1 MWALAEL
8 ILCEFRKLKR
18 RRILW
23 LVAFAACLFP
33 VPVVLLSGSSGGGVE
48 GAFETASLILL
59 SWIGVPLMVPFLA
72 GLLAALLFC
81 TEQDNGTL
89 KNLYTIPV
97 RPAVLAL
104 AKVAVI
110 FLLAV
115 VFTLLTFLAAL
126 AAAAGSGFQVAGLGR
141 KLAAAVLAGLFY
153 AALSLPAVFLV
164 LWLRRGMLLSVLL
177 SGVYAVVLETMVWRG
192 VYAISNGRT
201 PDWADPS
208 LWTPPV
214 LIFRW
219 YPGFVPSVADTA
231 EITAQEALFSVPTWQ
246 VAAACAAVEALCLP
260 LILWVWKLREV

>member
-1 MWALAEL
+1 MAEL

-33 VPVVLLSGSSGGGVE
+33 VPVVLLSYTSGGGAE

-81 TEQDNGTL
+81 SEQENGTL
-89 KNLYTIPV
+89 KNLYAIPV
-97 RPAVLAL
+97 RPAALAL
-104 AKVAVI
+104 AKIAVI
-110 FLLAV
+110 LLLAV
-115 VFTLLTFLAAL
+115 AFTLLTFLAAL
-126 AAAAGSGFQVAGLGR
+126 AAAAGFGFSVAGLAR

-214 LIFRW
+214 LIFHW
-219 YPGFVPSVADTA
+219 YPGFVSSVADTA
-231 EITAQEALFSVPTWQ
+231 EITAQDLFFLVPTWQ
-246 VAAACAAVEALCLP
+246 VATACAAVTALCLP
-260 LILWVWKLREV
+260 LILWVWKRREV

>member
-1 MWALAEL
+1 MRALAEL

-33 VPVVLLSGSSGGGVE
+33 VPVVLLSYTSGGGAE

-81 TEQDNGTL
+81 SEQENGTL
-89 KNLYTIPV
+89 KNLYAIPV

-126 AAAAGSGFQVAGLGR
+126 AAAAGFGFQVAGLGR
-141 KLAAAVLAGLFY
+141 KLAAAVLVGLFY

-177 SGVYAVVLETMVWRG
+177 SGVYAVVLETLTWRG
-192 VYAISNGRT
+192 VLAISNGR
-201 PDWADPS
+201 AFDPAQFS
-208 LWTPPV
+208 LRVAPM

-219 YPGFVPSVADTA
+219 YSGFVYAGTDTA
-231 EITAQEALFSVPTWQ
+231 MTAQEAFFSVPTWQ
-246 VAAACAAVEALCLP
+246 VAAVCAAVAALCLP
-260 LILWVWKLREV
+260 LILWVWKRREV

>member
-1 MWALAEL
+1 MAEL
-8 ILCEFRKLKR
+8 ILCEFCKLKR

-33 VPVVLLSGSSGGGVE
+33 VPVVLLSYTSGGGAE

-81 TEQDNGTL
+81 SEQENGTL
-89 KNLYTIPV
+89 KNLYAIPV

-126 AAAAGSGFQVAGLGR
+126 AAAAGFGFSVAGLAR

-177 SGVYAVVLETMVWRG
+177 SGVYAVVLETLTWRG
-192 VYAISNGRT
+192 VLAISNGR
-201 PDWADPS
+201 AFDPAQFS
-208 LWTPPV
+208 LRVAPM

-219 YPGFVPSVADTA
+219 YSGFVYAGTDA
-231 EITAQEALFSVPTWQ
+231 AMTAQDLFFLVPTWQ
-246 VAAACAAVEALCLP
+246 VAAACAAVTALCLP
-260 LILWVWKLREV
+260 LILWVWKRREV

>member
-33 VPVVLLSGSSGGGVE
+33 VPVVLLSYTSGGGAE

-97 RPAVLAL
+97 RPAALAL
-104 AKVAVI
+104 AKIAVI
-110 FLLAV
+110 LLLAV
-115 VFTLLTFLAAL
+115 AFTLLTFLAAL
-126 AAAAGSGFQVAGLGR
+126 AAAAGFGFQVAGLGR
-141 KLAAAVLAGLFY
+141 KLAAAVLVGLFY

-177 SGVYAVVLETMVWRG
+177 SGVYAVVLETLTWRG
-192 VYAISNGRT
+192 VLAISNGR
-201 PDWADPS
+201 AFDPAQFS
-208 LWTPPV
+208 LRVAPM

-219 YPGFVPSVADTA
+219 YSGFVYAGTDTA
-231 EITAQEALFSVPTWQ
+231 MTAQTAFFSVPTWQ
-246 VAAACAAVEALCLP
+246 VAAVCAAVAALCLP
-260 LILWVWKLREV
+260 LILWVWKRREV

>member
-1 MWALAEL
+1 MVEL
-8 ILCEFRKLKR
+8 IRCEFCKLKR
-18 RRILW
+18 RRVLW

-33 VPVVLLSGSSGGGVE
+33 VPVVLLSYTSGGGAE

-97 RPAVLAL
+97 RPAALAL

-126 AAAAGSGFQVAGLGR
+126 AAAVGFGFSVAGLGR
-141 KLAAAVLAGLFY
+141 KLAAAVLVGLFY

-177 SGVYAVVLETMVWRG
+177 SGVYAVVLETLTWRG
-192 VYAISNGRT
+192 VLAISNGR
-201 PDWADPS
+201 AFDPAQFS
-208 LWTPPV
+208 LRVAPM

-219 YPGFVPSVADTA
+219 YSGFVYAGTDTA
-231 EITAQEALFSVPTWQ
+231 MTAQEAFFSVPTWQ
-246 VAAACAAVEALCLP
+246 VAAVCAAVAALCLP
-260 LILWVWKLREV
+260 LILWVWKRREV

>member
-1 MWALAEL
+1 MAEL

-33 VPVVLLSGSSGGGVE
+33 VPVVLLSYTSGGGAE

-81 TEQDNGTL
+81 SEQENGTL
-89 KNLYTIPV
+89 KNLYAIPV

-126 AAAAGSGFQVAGLGR
+126 AAAAGFGFQVAGLGR
-141 KLAAAVLAGLFY
+141 KLAAAVLVGLFY

-177 SGVYAVVLETMVWRG
+177 SGVYAVVLETLTWRG
-192 VYAISNGRT
+192 VLAISNGR
-201 PDWADPS
+201 AFDPAQFS
-208 LWTPPV
+208 LRVAPM

-219 YPGFVPSVADTA
+219 YSGFVYAGTDTA
-231 EITAQEALFSVPTWQ
+231 MTAQEAFFSVPTWQ
-246 VAAACAAVEALCLP
+246 VAAVCAAVAALCLP
-260 LILWVWKLREV
+260 LILWVWKRREV

>member
-33 VPVVLLSGSSGGGVE
+33 VPVVLLSYTSGGGAE

-126 AAAAGSGFQVAGLGR
+126 AAAVGFGFSVAGLGR
-141 KLAAAVLAGLFY
+141 KLAAAVLVGLFY

-177 SGVYAVVLETMVWRG
+177 SGVYAVVLETLTWRG
-192 VYAISNGRT
+192 VLAISNGR
-201 PDWADPS
+201 AFDPAQFS
-208 LWTPPV
+208 LRVAPM

-219 YPGFVPSVADTA
+219 YSGFVYAGTDTA
-231 EITAQEALFSVPTWQ
+231 MTAQEAFFSVPTWQ
-246 VAAACAAVEALCLP
+246 VAAVCAAVAALCLP
-260 LILWVWKLREV
+260 LILWVWKRREV

>member
-1 MWALAEL
+1 MAEL

-23 LVAFAACLFP
+23 LLAFAACLFP
-33 VPVVLLSGSSGGGVE
+33 VPVVLLSYTSGGGAE

-81 TEQDNGTL
+81 SEQENGTL
-89 KNLYTIPV
+89 KNLYAIPV
-97 RPAVLAL
+97 RPAALAL
-104 AKVAVI
+104 AKIAVI
-110 FLLAV
+110 LLLAV
-115 VFTLLTFLAAL
+115 AFTLLTFLAAL
-126 AAAAGSGFQVAGLGR
+126 AAAAGFGFQVAGLGR
-141 KLAAAVLAGLFY
+141 KLAAAVLVGLFY

-192 VYAISNGRT
+192 VLAISNGR
-201 PDWADPS
+201 AFDPAQFS
-208 LWTPPV
+208 LRVAPM

-219 YPGFVPSVADTA
+219 YPGFVSSVADTA

-246 VAAACAAVEALCLP
+246 VAAVCAAVAALCLP
-260 LILWVWKLREV
+260 LILWVWKRREV

>member
-1 MWALAEL
+1 MAEL

-33 VPVVLLSGSSGGGVE
+33 VPVVLLSYTSGGGAE

-97 RPAVLAL
+97 RPAALAL

-126 AAAAGSGFQVAGLGR
+126 AAAVGFGFSVAGLGR
-141 KLAAAVLAGLFY
+141 KLAAAVLVGLFY

-177 SGVYAVVLETMVWRG
+177 SGVYAVVLETLTWRG
-192 VYAISNGRT
+192 VLAISNGR
-201 PDWADPS
+201 AFDPAQFS
-208 LWTPPV
+208 LRVAPM

-219 YPGFVPSVADTA
+219 YSGFVYAGTDTA
-231 EITAQEALFSVPTWQ
+231 MTAQEAFFSVPTWQ
-246 VAAACAAVEALCLP
+246 VAAVCAAVAALCLP
-260 LILWVWKLREV
+260 LILWVWKRREV

>member
-33 VPVVLLSGSSGGGVE
+33 VPVVLLSYTSGGGAE

-97 RPAVLAL
+97 RPAALAL

-126 AAAAGSGFQVAGLGR
+126 AAAVGFGFSVAGLGR
-141 KLAAAVLAGLFY
+141 KLAAAVLVGLFY
-153 AALSLPAVFLV
+153 AALSLPAVFLM

-177 SGVYAVVLETMVWRG
+177 SGVYAVVLETLTWRG
-192 VYAISNGRT
+192 VLAISNGR
-201 PDWADPS
+201 AFDPAQFS
-208 LWTPPV
+208 LRVAPM

-219 YPGFVPSVADTA
+219 YSGFVYAGTDTA
-231 EITAQEALFSVPTWQ
+231 MTAQEAFFSVPTWQ
-246 VAAACAAVEALCLP
+246 VAAVCAAVAALCLP
-260 LILWVWKLREV
+260 LILWVWKRREV

>member
-33 VPVVLLSGSSGGGVE
+33 VPVVLLSYTSGGGAE

-81 TEQDNGTL
+81 SEQENGTL
-89 KNLYTIPV
+89 KNLYAIPV
-97 RPAVLAL
+97 RPAALAL

-110 FLLAV
+110 LLLAV
-115 VFTLLTFLAAL
+115 AFTLLTFLAAL
-126 AAAAGSGFQVAGLGR
+126 AAAAGFGFSVAGLAR
-141 KLAAAVLAGLFY
+141 KLAAAVLVGLFY

-177 SGVYAVVLETMVWRG
+177 SGVYAVVLETLTWRG
-192 VYAISNGRT
+192 VLAISNGR
-201 PDWADPS
+201 AFDPAQFS
-208 LWTPPV
+208 LRVAPM

-219 YPGFVPSVADTA
+219 YPGFVSSVADTA

-246 VAAACAAVEALCLP
+246 VAAVCAAVAALCLP
-260 LILWVWKLREV
+260 LILWVWKRREV

>member
-1 MWALAEL
+1 MRALAEL

-33 VPVVLLSGSSGGGVE
+33 VPVVLLSYTSGGGAE

-81 TEQDNGTL
+81 SEQENGTL
-89 KNLYTIPV
+89 KNLYAIPV
-97 RPAVLAL
+97 RPAALAL
-104 AKVAVI
+104 AKIAVI
-110 FLLAV
+110 LLLAV
-115 VFTLLTFLAAL
+115 AFTLLTFLAAL
-126 AAAAGSGFQVAGLGR
+126 AAAAGFGFSVAGLAR

-214 LIFRW
+214 LIFHW
-219 YPGFVPSVADTA
+219 YPGFVSSVADTA
-231 EITAQEALFSVPTWQ
+231 EITAQDLFFLVPTWQ
-246 VAAACAAVEALCLP
+246 VATACAAVTALCLP
-260 LILWVWKLREV
+260 LILWVWKRREV

>member
-33 VPVVLLSGSSGGGVE
+33 VPVVLLSYTSGGGAE
-48 GAFETASLILL
+48 GAFETASQILL

-97 RPAVLAL
+97 RPAALAL

-126 AAAAGSGFQVAGLGR
+126 AAAVGFGFSVAGLGR
-141 KLAAAVLAGLFY
+141 KLAAAVLVGLFY

-177 SGVYAVVLETMVWRG
+177 SGVYAVVLETLTWRG
-192 VYAISNGRT
+192 VLAISNGR
-201 PDWADPS
+201 AFDPAQFS
-208 LWTPPV
+208 LRVAPM

-219 YPGFVPSVADTA
+219 YSGFVYAGTDTA
-231 EITAQEALFSVPTWQ
+231 MTAQEAFFSVPTWQ
-246 VAAACAAVEALCLP
+246 VAAVCAAVAALCLP
-260 LILWVWKLREV
+260 LILWVWKRREV

>member
-33 VPVVLLSGSSGGGVE
+33 VPVVLLSYTSGGGAE

-97 RPAVLAL
+97 RPAALAL

-126 AAAAGSGFQVAGLGR
+126 AAAVGFGFSVAGLGR
-141 KLAAAVLAGLFY
+141 KLAAAVLVGLFY

-177 SGVYAVVLETMVWRG
+177 SGVYAVVLETLTWRG
-192 VYAISNGRT
+192 VLAISNGR
-201 PDWADPS
+201 AFDPAQFS
-208 LWTPPV
+208 LRVAPM

-219 YPGFVPSVADTA
+219 YPGFVYAGTDA
-231 EITAQEALFSVPTWQ
+231 AMTAQTAFFSVPTWQ
-246 VAAACAAVEALCLP
+246 VAAVCAAVAALCLP
-260 LILWVWKLREV
+260 LILWVWKRREV

>member
-33 VPVVLLSGSSGGGVE
+33 VPVVLLSYTSGGGAE

-97 RPAVLAL
+97 RPAALAL

-126 AAAAGSGFQVAGLGR
+126 AAAVGFGFSVAGLGR
-141 KLAAAVLAGLFY
+141 KLAAAVLVGLFY

-164 LWLRRGMLLSVLL
+164 LWLRRGMLLPVLL
-177 SGVYAVVLETMVWRG
+177 SGVYAVVLETLTWRG
-192 VYAISNGRT
+192 VLAISNGR
-201 PDWADPS
+201 AFDPAQFS
-208 LWTPPV
+208 LRVAPM

-219 YPGFVPSVADTA
+219 YSGFVYAGTDTA
-231 EITAQEALFSVPTWQ
+231 MTAQEAFFSVPTWQ
-246 VAAACAAVEALCLP
+246 VAAVCAAVAALCLP
-260 LILWVWKLREV
+260 LILWVWKRREV

>member
-33 VPVVLLSGSSGGGVE
+33 VPVVLLSYTSGGGAE

-59 SWIGVPLMVPFLA
+59 SWIGVPLMAPFLA

-81 TEQDNGTL
+81 SEQENGTL
-89 KNLYTIPV
+89 KNLYAIPV
-97 RPAVLAL
+97 RPAALAL
-104 AKVAVI
+104 AKIAVI
-110 FLLAV
+110 LLLAV
-115 VFTLLTFLAAL
+115 AFTLLTFLAAL
-126 AAAAGSGFQVAGLGR
+126 AAATGFGFQVAGLGR
-141 KLAAAVLAGLFY
+141 KLAAAVLVGLFY

-177 SGVYAVVLETMVWRG
+177 SGVYAVVLETLTWRG
-192 VYAISNGRT
+192 VLAISNGR
-201 PDWADPS
+201 AFDPAQFS
-208 LWTPPV
+208 LRVAPM

-219 YPGFVPSVADTA
+219 YPGFVYAGTDTA
-231 EITAQEALFSVPTWQ
+231 MTAQEALFSVPTWQ
-246 VAAACAAVEALCLP
+246 VAAVCAAVAALCLP
-260 LILWVWKLREV
+260 LILWVWKRREV

>member
-33 VPVVLLSGSSGGGVE
+33 VPVVLLSYTSGGGAE

-97 RPAVLAL
+97 RPAALAL
-104 AKVAVI
+104 AKIAVI
-110 FLLAV
+110 LLLAV
-115 VFTLLTFLAAL
+115 AFTLLTFLAAL
-126 AAAAGSGFQVAGLGR
+126 AAAAGFGFQVAGLGR
-141 KLAAAVLAGLFY
+141 KLAAAVLVGLFY

-177 SGVYAVVLETMVWRG
+177 SGVYAVVLETLTWRG
-192 VYAISNGRT
+192 VLAISNGR
-201 PDWADPS
+201 AFDPAQFS
-208 LWTPPV
+208 LRVAPM

-219 YPGFVPSVADTA
+219 YSGFVYAGTDTA
-231 EITAQEALFSVPTWQ
+231 MTAQEALFSVPTWQ
-246 VAAACAAVEALCLP
+246 VAAVCAAVTALCLP
-260 LILWVWKLREV
+260 LILWVWKRREV

>member
-1 MWALAEL
+1 
-8 ILCEFRKLKR
+8 
-18 RRILW
+18 
-23 LVAFAACLFP
+23 
-33 VPVVLLSGSSGGGVE
+33 
-48 GAFETASLILL
+48 
-59 SWIGVPLMVPFLA
+59 MVPFLA

-97 RPAVLAL
+97 RPAALAL

-126 AAAAGSGFQVAGLGR
+126 AAAAGFGFSVAGLGR
-141 KLAAAVLAGLFY
+141 KLAAAVLVGLFY

-177 SGVYAVVLETMVWRG
+177 SGVYAVVLETLTWRG
-192 VYAISNGRT
+192 VLAISNGR
-201 PDWADPS
+201 AFDPAQFS
-208 LWTPPV
+208 LRVAPM

-219 YPGFVPSVADTA
+219 YSGFVYAGTDTA
-231 EITAQEALFSVPTWQ
+231 MTAQTAFFSVPTWQ
-246 VAAACAAVEALCLP
+246 VAAVCAAVAALCLP
-260 LILWVWKLREV
+260 LILWVWKRREV

>member
-33 VPVVLLSGSSGGGVE
+33 VPVVLLSYTSGGGAE

-59 SWIGVPLMVPFLA
+59 SWIGVPLMAPFLA

-81 TEQDNGTL
+81 SEQENGTL
-89 KNLYTIPV
+89 KNLYAIPV
-97 RPAVLAL
+97 RPAALAL
-104 AKVAVI
+104 AKIAVI
-110 FLLAV
+110 LLLAV
-115 VFTLLTFLAAL
+115 AFTLLTFLAAL
-126 AAAAGSGFQVAGLGR
+126 AAATGFGFQVAGLGR
-141 KLAAAVLAGLFY
+141 KLAAAVLVGLFY

-177 SGVYAVVLETMVWRG
+177 SGVYAVVLETLTWRG
-192 VYAISNGRT
+192 VLAISNGR
-201 PDWADPS
+201 AFDPAQFS
-208 LWTPPV
+208 LRVAPM

-219 YPGFVPSVADTA
+219 YPGFVYAGTDA
-231 EITAQEALFSVPTWQ
+231 AMTAQEALFSVPTWK
-246 VAAACAAVEALCLP
+246 VTAVCAAVAALCLP
-260 LILWVWKLREV
+260 LILWVWKRREV

>member
-18 RRILW
+18 RRVLW
-23 LVAFAACLFP
+23 LLAFAACLFP
-33 VPVVLLSGSSGGGVE
+33 VPVVLLSYTSGGGAE

-97 RPAVLAL
+97 RPAALAL

-126 AAAAGSGFQVAGLGR
+126 AAAVGFGFSVAGLGR
-141 KLAAAVLAGLFY
+141 KLAAAVLVGLFY

-177 SGVYAVVLETMVWRG
+177 SGVYAVVLETLTWRG
-192 VYAISNGRT
+192 VLAISNGR
-201 PDWADPS
+201 AFDPAQFS
-208 LWTPPV
+208 LRVAPM

-219 YPGFVPSVADTA
+219 YSGFVYAGTDTA
-231 EITAQEALFSVPTWQ
+231 MTAQEAFFSVPTWQ
-246 VAAACAAVEALCLP
+246 VAAVCAAVAALCLP
-260 LILWVWKLREV
+260 LILWVWKRREV

>member
-33 VPVVLLSGSSGGGVE
+33 VPVVLLSYTSGGGAE

-97 RPAVLAL
+97 RPAALAL

-126 AAAAGSGFQVAGLGR
+126 AAAVGFGFSVAGLGR
-141 KLAAAVLAGLFY
+141 KLAAAVLVGLFY

-177 SGVYAVVLETMVWRG
+177 SGVYAVVLETLTWRG
-192 VYAISNGRT
+192 VLAISNGR
-201 PDWADPS
+201 AFDPAQFS
-208 LWTPPV
+208 LRVAPM

-219 YPGFVPSVADTA
+219 YSGFVYAGTDTA
-231 EITAQEALFSVPTWQ
+231 MTAQEAFFSVPTWQ
-246 VAAACAAVEALCLP
+246 VAAVCAAVAALCLP
-260 LILWVWKLREV
+260 LVLWVWKRGEV

>member
-33 VPVVLLSGSSGGGVE
+33 VPVVLLSYTSGGGAE

-97 RPAVLAL
+97 RPAALAL

-126 AAAAGSGFQVAGLGR
+126 AAAVGFGFSVAGLGR
-141 KLAAAVLAGLFY
+141 KLAAAVLVGLFY

-177 SGVYAVVLETMVWRG
+177 SGVYAVVLETLTWRG
-192 VYAISNGRT
+192 VLAISNGR
-201 PDWADPS
+201 AFDPAQFS
-208 LWTPPV
+208 LRVAPM

-219 YPGFVPSVADTA
+219 YSGFVYAGTDTA
-231 EITAQEALFSVPTWQ
+231 MTAQEAFFSVPTWQ
-246 VAAACAAVEALCLP
+246 VATACAAVTALCLP
-260 LILWVWKLREV
+260 LILWVWKRREV

>member
-1 MWALAEL
+1 MAEL

-33 VPVVLLSGSSGGGVE
+33 VPVVLLSYTSGGGAE

-59 SWIGVPLMVPFLA
+59 SWIGVPLMAPFLA

-81 TEQDNGTL
+81 SEQENGTL
-89 KNLYTIPV
+89 KNLYAIPV
-97 RPAVLAL
+97 RPAALAL
-104 AKVAVI
+104 AKIAVI
-110 FLLAV
+110 LLLAV
-115 VFTLLTFLAAL
+115 AFTLLTFLAAL
-126 AAAAGSGFQVAGLGR
+126 AAAVGFGFSVAGLAR

-177 SGVYAVVLETMVWRG
+177 SGVYAVVLETMVWRE

-219 YPGFVPSVADTA
+219 YPGFVSSVADTA
-231 EITAQEALFSVPTWQ
+231 EITAQDLFFLVPTWQ
-246 VAAACAAVEALCLP
+246 VAAACAAVTALCLP
-260 LILWVWKLREV
+260 LILWVWKRREV

>member
-33 VPVVLLSGSSGGGVE
+33 VPVVLLSYTSGGGAE

-97 RPAVLAL
+97 RPAALAL

-126 AAAAGSGFQVAGLGR
+126 AAAVGFGFSVAGLGR
-141 KLAAAVLAGLFY
+141 KLAAAVLVGLFY

-177 SGVYAVVLETMVWRG
+177 SGVYAVVLETLTWRG
-192 VYAISNGRT
+192 VLAISNGR
-201 PDWADPS
+201 AFDPAQFS
-208 LWTPPV
+208 LRVAPM

-219 YPGFVPSVADTA
+219 YSGFVYAGTDTA
-231 EITAQEALFSVPTWQ
+231 MTAQEAFFSVPTWQ
-246 VAAACAAVEALCLP
+246 VAAVCAAVAALCLP
-260 LILWVWKLREV
+260 LILWVWKRREV

>member
-33 VPVVLLSGSSGGGVE
+33 VPVVLLSYTSGGGAE

-59 SWIGVPLMVPFLA
+59 SYIGVPLMVPFLA

-81 TEQDNGTL
+81 SEQENGTL
-89 KNLYTIPV
+89 KNLYAIPV

-104 AKVAVI
+104 AKIAVI
-110 FLLAV
+110 LLLAV
-115 VFTLLTFLAAL
+115 AFTLLTFLATL
-126 AAAAGSGFQVAGLGR
+126 AAAAGFGFQVAGLGR

-177 SGVYAVVLETMVWRG
+177 SGVYAVVLETLTWRG
-192 VYAISNGRT
+192 VLAISNGRT

-219 YPGFVPSVADTA
+219 YPGFVSSVADTA
-231 EITAQEALFSVPTWQ
+231 EITAQDLFFLVPTWQ
-246 VAAACAAVEALCLP
+246 VAAVCAAVTALCLP
-260 LILWVWKLREV
+260 LILWVWKRREV

>member
-1 MWALAEL
+1 MRALAEL

-97 RPAVLAL
+97 RPAALAL

-126 AAAAGSGFQVAGLGR
+126 AAAVGFGFSVAGLGR
-141 KLAAAVLAGLFY
+141 KLAAAVLVGLFY

-177 SGVYAVVLETMVWRG
+177 SGVYAVVLETLTWRG
-192 VYAISNGRT
+192 VLAISNGR
-201 PDWADPS
+201 AFDPAQFS
-208 LWTPPV
+208 LRVAPM

-219 YPGFVPSVADTA
+219 YSGFVYAGTDTA
-231 EITAQEALFSVPTWQ
+231 MTAQEAFFSVPTWQ
-246 VAAACAAVEALCLP
+246 VAAVCAAVAALCLP
-260 LILWVWKLREV
+260 LILWVWKRREV